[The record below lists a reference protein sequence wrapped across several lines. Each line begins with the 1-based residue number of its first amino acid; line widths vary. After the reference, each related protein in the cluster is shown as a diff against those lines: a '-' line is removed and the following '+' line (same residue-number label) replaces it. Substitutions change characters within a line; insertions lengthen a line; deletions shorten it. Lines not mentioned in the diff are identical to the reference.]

1 MQNPFL
7 LRIFLLYNKYVYL
20 LTIGEIF
27 MALNTFSNGLRLVC
41 NTRADKKIAC
51 VVLHIAGGTQSEK
64 NFQSGISDYL
74 TKIMLMGTK
83 QHPTKESLM
92 NYAKLNGIVLTPH
105 NSKESITIS
114 ALCPKENIEKA
125 IALLSEIAFDTTFTA
140 ESGEKVRKQLL
151 SQVALLSENPQY
163 IMDRLLNSTLYFRTG
178 LANPKSGTNI
188 TVSRFRSLDAKD
200 YLARV
205 FTPRNTIISA
215 VGDVSQEEIYD
226 LVKLYFFDR
235 MKDTETEYKKLKYVS
250 EIDEFEGCAKGRV
263 KRLNQTRFLL
273 AFPSVSFKDK
283 EKYII
288 EMIKPVMINRIK
300 LSLANQNYYFDTKIK
315 TKYYANN
322 GNLVFDIIVDY
333 DVAEDHLYNVVHAI
347 NDDIKN
353 RPLSV
358 DEFETEKRVFVT
370 NFINTYDNVLENSL
384 ISAKHLALTK
394 QTFSE
399 NTERLKMEVLTNR
412 DANKLLK
419 SVLDFEKMVVIYLG
433 HDIEVDYED
442 LIDQVR

>member
-1 MQNPFL
+1 
-7 LRIFLLYNKYVYL
+7 
-20 LTIGEIF
+20 

-41 NTRADKKIAC
+41 NLKPEKRIAC

-83 QHPTKESLM
+83 QHPTKDSLM
-92 NYAKLNGIVLTPH
+92 NYAKLNGIILTPH

-125 IALLSEIAFDTTFTA
+125 IALLSEIAFNTTFA
-140 ESGEKVRKQLL
+140 ADSGEKVRKQLL
-151 SQVALLSENPQY
+151 AQVSMLSENPQY

-178 LANPKSGTNI
+178 LANPKSGTSI

-205 FTPRNTIISA
+205 FTPRNTIISV

-226 LVKLYFFDR
+226 LVKLYFFDK
-235 MKDTETEYKKLKYVS
+235 MKDTETDYKKLKYVS
-250 EIDEFEGCAKGRV
+250 EVDEFEGCAKGRV
-263 KRLNQTRFLL
+263 KRLNQTRFLI
-273 AFPSVSFKDK
+273 AFPTVSFKDK

-300 LSLANQNYYFDTKIK
+300 LSLANQSYYFDTKIK

-322 GNLVFDIIVDY
+322 GNLVFDLVVDY
-333 DVAEDHLYNVVHAI
+333 DVAEDHLYNVVNAI
-347 NDDIKN
+347 NEDIKN

-358 DEFETEKRVFVT
+358 DEFETEKRVYVT

-399 NTERLKMEVLTNR
+399 STERLKMEVLTNK

-433 HDIEVDYED
+433 HDIAVDYDSLME
-442 LIDQVR
+442 QVR

>member
-1 MQNPFL
+1 
-7 LRIFLLYNKYVYL
+7 
-20 LTIGEIF
+20 
-27 MALNTFSNGLRLVC
+27 MALNTFSNGLRLIC
-41 NTRADKKIAC
+41 NFKPEKKIAC

-64 NFQSGISDYL
+64 NYQSGISDYL

-92 NYAKLNGIVLTPH
+92 NYAKLNGIILTPH

-125 IALLSEIAFDTTFTA
+125 IALLSEIAFNTTFTA

-151 SQVALLSENPQY
+151 SQVSMLAENPQY

-200 YLARV
+200 YLDRV
-205 FTPRNTIISA
+205 FTPRNTIISV
-215 VGDVSQEEIYD
+215 VGDVSQESIYD
-226 LVKLYFFDR
+226 LVKLYFFDK

-250 EIDEFEGCAKGRV
+250 EIDDFSGCAKGRV
-263 KRLNQTRFLL
+263 KRLNQTRFLI

-288 EMIKPVMINRIK
+288 EMIKPIMINRIK
-300 LSLANQNYYFDTKIK
+300 LSLANQNYYYDTKIK

-322 GNLVFDIIVDY
+322 GNLVFDIVADY
-333 DVAEDHLYNVVHAI
+333 DVAEDHLYNVINAI
-347 NDDIKN
+347 NEDIKN
-353 RPLSV
+353 RPLST

-399 NTERLKMEVLTNR
+399 NTERLKMEILTNK

-433 HDIEVDYED
+433 HDITVDYD
-442 LIDQVR
+442 SLMDQVR

>member
-1 MQNPFL
+1 
-7 LRIFLLYNKYVYL
+7 
-20 LTIGEIF
+20 

-41 NTRADKKIAC
+41 NIKPDKKIAC

-64 NFQSGISDYL
+64 NYQSGISDYL

-83 QHPTKESLM
+83 QHPTRESLM
-92 NYAKLNGIVLTPH
+92 NYAKLNGIILTPH

-125 IALLSEIAFDTTFTA
+125 IALLSEIAFNTTFTA
-140 ESGEKVRKQLL
+140 ESGEKVRKMLL
-151 SQVALLSENPQY
+151 SQVTMLSENPQY

-178 LANPKSGTNI
+178 LSNPKSGTNI

-205 FTPRNTIISA
+205 FTPRNTIISV
-215 VGDVSQEEIYD
+215 VGDVAQDEIYD
-226 LVKLYFFDR
+226 LVKLYFFDK

-250 EIDEFEGCAKGRV
+250 EITDFEGCAKGRV
-263 KRLNQTRFLL
+263 KRLNQTRFLI
-273 AFPSVSFKDK
+273 AFPTVSFKDK

-288 EMIKPVMINRIK
+288 EMIKPIMINRIK

-322 GNLVFDIIVDY
+322 GNLVFDLVVDY
-333 DVAEDHLYNVVHAI
+333 DFAEDHLYNVVNAI

-384 ISAKHLALTK
+384 VSAKHLALTK

-399 NTERLKMEVLTNR
+399 STERLKMEVLTNK

-419 SVLDFEKMVVIYLG
+419 SILNFEKMVVIYLG
-433 HDIEVDYED
+433 HDIDVDYED
-442 LIDQVR
+442 LLNQVR